1 MTGVAD
7 GVHTYTAT
15 ATDAATNTSPAS
27 AGRTITIDKVR
38 PLVSSTVPTA
48 GASAIAVGAN
58 VTATFSEAMTAAS
71 LTTTSFS
78 LAPTAGGSAV
88 PASVAYNAAT
98 QVATLDPSAALVA
111 GVSYTATITTAAADL
126 AGNTLLAAHTW
137 TFTTAPAADTTPPT
151 VSSRTPLAAA
161 TNVGVS
167 TNVTATFSE
176 PVTGVSGT
184 SFTLEGPGTTPVG
197 AVVTYDGPSRTAT
210 LNPSADLAANTTYT
224 ARLTGAITDT
234 AATPNALAPLSWTF
248 TTAPAADTTPPTVSS
263 RTPLAAA
270 TNVGVSTNVTAT
282 FSEPVTGVSGTSFTL
297 EGPGTTP
304 VGAVVT
310 YDGPSRTATLNPSAD
325 LAANTTYTA
334 RLTGAITDTAATP
347 NALAPLSWTFTT
359 APAADTTPPTVSSRT
374 PLAAATNVGVSTNVT
389 ATFSEPVTGVSGT
402 SFTLEGP
409 GTTPVGAVVT
419 YDGPSRTATLN
430 PSADLAANTTYT
442 ARLTGAI
449 TDTAATPNALA
460 PLSWTF
466 TTAAAPPPG
475 AITFRGASSAANATA
490 TTLVL
495 PKPAGVV
502 SGDVLLAA
510 VAARGGP
517 AITPPA
523 GWTLVRL
530 DPNGSTL
537 RQAVYVHVAGGAE
550 PATYTFTLASAQS
563 AGGGI
568 SAYTGVDTDDPD
580 RRPWRAGRPDV
591 DLDQRAVD
599 HDERSRPDA
608 RRLLRHGRPDQRH
621 ATGRPD
627 RAVRPGRALDQPVQD
642 HGRGGRSGPRP
653 PPAPPD
659 RAPPP
664 RPTPASTGPRSPCAR
679 PWTATAADTT
689 PPTVSSRTPLAA
701 ATKRGRHQ
709 RDGHLQRARDRRVGH
724 ELHPGGP
731 GHDPGRRGRD
741 VRRPVAHGDPQPVG
755 RSGRQHDLHRP
766 PDRPAI
772 TDTAATPNAL
782 APVSWTFTTAPA
794 ADTTPPTVS
803 SRTPLAAATNVG
815 VSTNVTATFSEP
827 VTGVSGTSF
836 TLEGPGTT
844 PVGAVVTYDGPSRT
858 ATLNPSADLAANTT
872 YTARLTGAITD
883 TAATPNALAPL
894 SWTFTTAPAADTTP
908 PTVSSRTPLAAATNV
923 GVGTNVTA
931 TFSEP
936 VTGVWGTSFT
946 LEGPGTTPVGAVV
959 TYDGPSRTATLNPS
973 ADLAA
978 NTTYTARLTGAIT
991 DTAATPNALAPVSWT
1006 FTTAAA
1012 PPPGAIT
1019 FRSAS
1024 SAANA
1029 TATTLVLPTPAGVV
1043 TGDVLLAS
1051 VAARGGPAI
1060 TPPAGWTLV
1069 RLDANGSTLRQA
1081 VYVHMAGGAE
1091 PATYTFTLASAQSA
1105 TGGISAY
1112 TGVDTTTPIDAHGGQ
1127 VAPTSTS
1134 ISAPSITTSG
1144 PDRMLVG
1151 FFATAVLTSVTPPA
1165 GQTERF
1171 DQAVPSTNQFKI
1183 TAAAADRAQAATG
1196 ASGPRTATSANTGV
1210 NVGALVALR
1219 PGAGGPPPPDT
1230 TPPTVS
1236 SRTPRP
1242 LPRTSGSAPT

>member
-1 MTGVAD
+1 MTLFEGTTSLGTATTTAGGAWSIPLTGVAD

-27 AGRTITIDKVR
+27 AGRTITVDKVR

-151 VSSRTPLAAA
+151 VSSRTPAAAA

-224 ARLTGAITDT
+224 ARLTGAISDT

-248 TTAPAADTTPPTVSS
+248 TTAPAADTTPPTVSSRTPAAAATNVGVSTNVTATFSEPVTGVSGTSFTLEGPGTTPVGAVVTYDGPSRTATLNPSADLAANTTYTARLTGAISDTAATPNALAPLSWTFTTAAAPPPGAITFRSASSAANATATTLVLPTPAGVVSGDVLLASVAARGGPAITPPAGWTLVRLDPNGSTLRQAVYVHVAGGAEPATYTFTLASAQSASGGISAYTGVDPTTPIDAHGGQVAPTSTSISAPSITTSGPDRMLVGFFATAVLTSVTPPAGQTERFDQAVPSTNTFKITAAAADGIQAATGASGPRTATSANSGVNVGALVALRPGAGGPPPPDTTPPTVSS

-334 RLTGAITDTAATP
+334 RLTGAISDTAATP

-374 PLAAATNVGVSTNVT
+374 PAAAATNVGVSTNVT

-449 TDTAATPNALA
+449 
-460 PLSWTF
+460 S
-466 TTAAAPPPG
+466 
-475 AITFRGASSAANATA
+475 
-490 TTLVL
+490 
-495 PKPAGVV
+495 
-502 SGDVLLAA
+502 
-510 VAARGGP
+510 
-517 AITPPA
+517 
-523 GWTLVRL
+523 
-530 DPNGSTL
+530 
-537 RQAVYVHVAGGAE
+537 
-550 PATYTFTLASAQS
+550 
-563 AGGGI
+563 
-568 SAYTGVDTDDPD
+568 
-580 RRPWRAGRPDV
+580 
-591 DLDQRAVD
+591 
-599 HDERSRPDA
+599 
-608 RRLLRHGRPDQRH
+608 
-621 ATGRPD
+621 
-627 RAVRPGRALDQPVQD
+627 
-642 HGRGGRSGPRP
+642 
-653 PPAPPD
+653 
-659 RAPPP
+659 
-664 RPTPASTGPRSPCAR
+664 
-679 PWTATAADTT
+679 
-689 PPTVSSRTPLAA
+689 
-701 ATKRGRHQ
+701 
-709 RDGHLQRARDRRVGH
+709 
-724 ELHPGGP
+724 
-731 GHDPGRRGRD
+731 
-741 VRRPVAHGDPQPVG
+741 
-755 RSGRQHDLHRP
+755 
-766 PDRPAI
+766 
-772 TDTAATPNAL
+772 
-782 APVSWTFTTAPA
+782 
-794 ADTTPPTVS
+794 
-803 SRTPLAAATNVG
+803 
-815 VSTNVTATFSEP
+815 
-827 VTGVSGTSF
+827 
-836 TLEGPGTT
+836 
-844 PVGAVVTYDGPSRT
+844 
-858 ATLNPSADLAANTT
+858 
-872 YTARLTGAITD
+872 D

-908 PTVSSRTPLAAATNV
+908 PTVSSRTP
-923 GVGTNVTA
+923 
-931 TFSEP
+931 P
-936 VTGVWGTSFT
+936 
-946 LEGPGTTPVGAVV
+946 
-959 TYDGPSRTATLNPS
+959 
-973 ADLAA
+973 
-978 NTTYTARLTGAIT
+978 
-991 DTAATPNALAPVSWT
+991 
-1006 FTTAAA
+1006 
-1012 PPPGAIT
+1012 
-1019 FRSAS
+1019 
-1024 SAANA
+1024 
-1029 TATTLVLPTPAGVV
+1029 
-1043 TGDVLLAS
+1043 
-1051 VAARGGPAI
+1051 
-1060 TPPAGWTLV
+1060 
-1069 RLDANGSTLRQA
+1069 
-1081 VYVHMAGGAE
+1081 
-1091 PATYTFTLASAQSA
+1091 
-1105 TGGISAY
+1105 
-1112 TGVDTTTPIDAHGGQ
+1112 
-1127 VAPTSTS
+1127 
-1134 ISAPSITTSG
+1134 
-1144 PDRMLVG
+1144 
-1151 FFATAVLTSVTPPA
+1151 
-1165 GQTERF
+1165 
-1171 DQAVPSTNQFKI
+1171 
-1183 TAAAADRAQAATG
+1183 
-1196 ASGPRTATSANTGV
+1196 
-1210 NVGALVALR
+1210 
-1219 PGAGGPPPPDT
+1219 
-1230 TPPTVS
+1230 
-1236 SRTPRP
+1236 P